1 MYIIQFFFKSVVSL
15 FLAKY
20 YLDYHCFFI
29 MNLIKHIF
37 KQYLKIIDN
46 YVSPSKSLIIST
58 IFFSYPNKLYTQ
70 S

>member
-1 MYIIQFFFKSVVSL
+1 
-15 FLAKY
+15 
-20 YLDYHCFFI
+20 